1 VRHFIDFYDFKS
13 EIALR
18 KSIYVMIESDFFY
31 QNSEM
36 VGILLINESKIRVNN
51 ISIATDKVEIYK
63 INDEF
68 HLTNVDDNVKVI
80 LY

>member
-1 VRHFIDFYDFKS
+1 MRHFIDLYDFKS
-13 EIALR
+13 EIALK

>member
-1 VRHFIDFYDFKS
+1 
-13 EIALR
+13 
-18 KSIYVMIESDFFY
+18 MIFY

>member
-1 VRHFIDFYDFKS
+1 MRHFIDLYHFKS

-18 KSIYVMIESDFFY
+18 KSVHVMIESDFFY
-31 QNSEM
+31 QNSEV
-36 VGILLINESKIRVNN
+36 VGTLLINELKIRINN
-51 ISIATDKVEIYK
+51 ISIATNKVEIYK

>member
-1 VRHFIDFYDFKS
+1 MRHFIDFYDFKS